1 MEAIAILGNN
11 IKNDILSMPRK
22 SMDIS
27 LVEEEKSDL
36 TFFNI
41 EEEEEHETLKALK
54 QSYVTT
60 NYKDETILNLQNEL
74 KSNSEEVSKEIK
86 LKSYNAYNNALELA
100 NKGYITRAVELIEEA
115 LEINP
120 KDIDILNLR
129 GLLKLLKCD
138 FSKAFE
144 SFYTG
149 LCYGNNKLS
158 KKYVDILSAED
169 FKVFLGRYN
178 HSIRFINEELNQES
192 IHILDNIIDEDPDLI
207 EPYVILYLLYNKL
220 GNDKKKE
227 FYFAKLKEVDKDNP
241 LLEEKKEETLLPAKV
256 EESVIVDKKFKKST
270 KKNIVPY
277 IIIVCLAVGIGIY
290 HVKNQARI
298 DSLTS
303 ELNSKEEEINE
314 ADKQLSDANK
324 QLDETNKKLE
334 ETNQVLDETKT
345 KKEIATL
352 GEEELY
358 SKALTL
364 KKSGNTDEAI
374 LYYKGVIKSGKTK
387 KYISSSIYELAF
399 LYEKQGNYDEAIK
412 YYKKYINTYTPED
425 NYYDDA
431 FYQLGMI
438 YYEKGDLENA
448 KKIFYGLRSEVPNS
462 MYNNSKVAE
471 ILKEK

>member
-1 MEAIAILGNN
+1 
-11 IKNDILSMPRK
+11 MPKK

-41 EEEEEHETLKALK
+41 EEEDEHETLKALK

-86 LKSYNAYNNALELA
+86 LKSYNDYNNSLELA
-100 NKGYITRAVELIEEA
+100 NRGYITKAVELIESA

-120 KDIDILNLR
+120 KDVDILNLR

-144 SFYTG
+144 SFYTA
-149 LCYGNNKLS
+149 LCYGNNELS
-158 KKYVDILSAED
+158 RKYVDILSSED

-220 GNDKKKE
+220 GNEKKKDY
-227 FYFAKLKEVDKDNP
+227 YFSKLKEVDKDNP
-241 LLEEKKEETLLPAKV
+241 IFENDNEESLITEKV
-256 EESVIVDKKFKKST
+256 EENTVQEKSKKSN
-270 KKNIVPY
+270 KKNIIPY
-277 IIIVCLAVGIGIY
+277 VIIAFLAVGVGIY
-290 HVKNQARI
+290 HINNKAKI
-298 DSLTS
+298 ESLTS
-303 ELNSKEEEINE
+303 ELSSKEEKLNE
-314 ADKQLSDANK
+314 TDKQLSETNE
-324 QLDETNKKLE
+324 QLNETNKKLD
-334 ETNQVLDETKT
+334 ETTQVLDEAQVQN
-345 KKEIATL
+345 EIASLDEDTL
-352 GEEELY
+352 Y
-358 SKALTL
+358 TKATSL
-364 KKSGNTDEAI
+364 KKSGNYEDAI
-374 LYYKGVIKSGKTK
+374 EYFKGVVKYGKSK
-387 KYISSSIYELAF
+387 KFISASIYEVAL
-399 LYEKQGNYDEAIK
+399 LNEKLGNDEEAII
-412 YYKKYINTYTPED
+412 YYRKYIYTYTPEE

-431 FYQLGMI
+431 YYQLGML
-438 YYEKGDLENA
+438 YYDNGELDKA
-448 KKIFYGLRSEVPNS
+448 KEIFYGLRSEVPNS
-462 MYNNSKVAE
+462 MYNNSKVSE

>member
-207 EPYVILYLLYNKL
+207 DVDILSAEDFKVFLGRYNHSIRFINEELNQESIHILDNIIDEDPDLIEPYVILYLLYNKL

-256 EESVIVDKKFKKST
+256 EESVVVDKKVKKST

-277 IIIVCLAVGIGIY
+277 III
-290 HVKNQARI
+290 
-298 DSLTS
+298 
-303 ELNSKEEEINE
+303 EE
-314 ADKQLSDANK
+314 
-324 QLDETNKKLE
+324 
-334 ETNQVLDETKT
+334 
-345 KKEIATL
+345 
-352 GEEELY
+352 G
-358 SKALTL
+358 
-364 KKSGNTDEAI
+364 
-374 LYYKGVIKSGKTK
+374 
-387 KYISSSIYELAF
+387 
-399 LYEKQGNYDEAIK
+399 
-412 YYKKYINTYTPED
+412 
-425 NYYDDA
+425 
-431 FYQLGMI
+431 
-438 YYEKGDLENA
+438 
-448 KKIFYGLRSEVPNS
+448 
-462 MYNNSKVAE
+462 
-471 ILKEK
+471 